1 MATNTLAQR
10 LKINGLIDTNQDVV
24 ANMERI
30 ARNAT
35 SWLGY
40 DTSTGKWAV
49 VINKA
54 GTSVKSFDDSNIVG
68 PISVTGKDVTEL
80 FNRAEIKYPLRDSAD
95 KTDTIVL
102 ETPSADRNAFE
113 KDKTLNITYDMVN
126 EPVQAQLLGL
136 IELKQSRVDTIVE
149 FTADYSTINVQAGDI
164 IDITN
169 EHLGY
174 SNKLFRVASLEEAEG
189 DGGAIV
195 IRYQCLE
202 YDPDIYDE
210 TALTRYIRTD
220 RTNIASLGY
229 IADPDTAPVV
239 SVEPIDDVPYHS
251 VTMNVPDGI
260 VTELELWV
268 SFDNTNWDLNHTVF
282 PKDYGEDKV
291 TMTPNDDITVR
302 RTYLTIP
309 REAALGNFTPTGSYT
324 VYWKYRGKNTQNWSA
339 FSSVT
344 SVTWDPVVTSGGQ
357 WVSSTMI
364 NPATGNAIT
373 STSGNTFT
381 AGEIYGTAAAQLGS
395 SSSSNFAS
403 ESGVSIPTKD
413 TNAPA
418 FKNVTVLY
426 DDADIVSIMTQVNSL
441 TGTVGNVT
449 SYGNATQASMFTTPG
464 LANNVSLYNT
474 VTLQGVNY
482 DSQVMDITLD
492 IPGGEYDLKLNDP
505 VVGSTVTITNLKG
518 YVPTY
523 TAVWHQPW
531 GNASYYLVAS
541 RITNTDEPQVTF
553 NLTTD
558 LINQA
563 RELTYGAIGNISSM
577 AGNVR
582 VYQGLFPGY
591 ENDFE
596 NTEVYPYNWSTFS
609 TYIPNYVIK
618 TYQE

>member
-40 DTSTGKWAV
+40 DTATGKWAV

-54 GTSVKSFDDSNIVG
+54 GTSVHSFNDSNIVG

-80 FNRAEIKYPLRDSAD
+80 FNRAEVKYPLRDSAD

-102 ETPSADRNAFE
+102 EIPSADRNAFE
-113 KDKTLNITYDMVN
+113 KDKTLSITYDMVN

-174 SNKLFRVASLEEAEG
+174 TNKLFRVASLEEAEG
-189 DGGAIV
+189 EGGAIV
-195 IRYQCLE
+195 VRYQCLE
-202 YDPDIYDE
+202 YDADIYDE

-220 RTNIASLGY
+220 RTNIQSLGF
-229 IADPDTAPVV
+229 ISNPDTAPVV
-239 SVEPIDDVPYHS
+239 SVESIDDVPYHS

-291 TMTPNDDITVR
+291 TMTPNDDITVK

-309 REAALGNFTPTGSYT
+309 REAALGNFTPTGPYT
-324 VYWKYRGKNTQNWSA
+324 VYWKYRGKNTQNWSG

-344 SVTWDPVVTSGGQ
+344 SVTWDPVVTSTGQ
-357 WVSSTMI
+357 WTQSIMI
-364 NPATGNAIT
+364 NPNTGNAVT
-373 STSGNTFT
+373 STSGNSWT
-381 AGEIYGTAAAQLGS
+381 AGQAYGTGMAQKGLASQTQFESSSGITLEDKDTGAPISKNVDNYILVGNTSIMLGS
-395 SSSSNFAS
+395 
-403 ESGVSIPTKD
+403 
-413 TNAPA
+413 
-418 FKNVTVLY
+418 
-426 DDADIVSIMTQVNSL
+426 VN
-441 TGTVGNVT
+441 T
-449 SYGNATQASMFTTPG
+449 YAGNATMAGYQGTGSAVYEEVRLG
-464 LANNVSLYNT
+464 LDYGFKSAQFNT
-474 VTLQGVNY
+474 QMAGGFY
-482 DSQVMDITLD
+482 DYETH
-492 IPGGEYDLKLNDP
+492 DP
-505 VVGSTVTITNLKG
+505 VANTAVTVSGLG
-518 YVPTY
+518 YVPTLVN
-523 TAVWHQPW
+523 VWHQSGT
-531 GNASYYLVAS
+531 GNAVLISQ
-541 RITNTDEPQVTF
+541 QVTGI
-553 NLTTD
+553 NTPTVSSQVD
-558 LINQA
+558 LGVINSA
-563 RELTYGAIGNISSM
+563 RQDQGLGNITTSQM
-577 AGNVR
+577 AGNLYVQLE
-582 VYQGLFPGY
+582 VYKTYDPGVI
-591 ENDFE
+591 NTSTG
-596 NTEVYPYNWSTFS
+596 NTEIYPYNWSGAS
-609 TYIPNYVIK
+609 TIDPIFGVIVF
-618 TYQE
+618 QE